1 MIIVDCIRRNK
12 IQSARLRDDA
22 MWSRRR
28 EKNSEQLGRAGKECM
43 SNTMMAGKLQ
53 NICMYMRMIHIDA
66 QKLSKQHEKNESR
79 APSEDSPVWNTHSPA
94 TLLSVAPKLMPWKA
108 LPSLSSKTA
117 LDTLDGASRPAGSAQ
132 LAGAAGNPFP
142 APLLNIEGDREIMGR
157 AGGAGFSC
165 KDMVDR
171 Y

>member
-1 MIIVDCIRRNK
+1 MHVQHDDGSKFAEYMHVYANDSYRR
-12 IQSARLRDDA
+12 A
-22 MWSRRR
+22 
-28 EKNSEQLGRAGKECM
+28 KNVE
-43 SNTMMAGKLQ
+43 
-53 NICMYMRMIHIDA
+53 
-66 QKLSKQHEKNESR
+66 QHEKNESR

-108 LPSLSSKTA
+108 LPSLSSRTA
-117 LDTLDGASRPAGSAQ
+117 LDALDGASRPAGNAQ

-142 APLLNIEGDREIMGR
+142 APLLNTEGDREIMGR
-157 AGGAGFSC
+157 AGGAGFSG